1 MYATV
6 EIIVAKGCSNTA
18 ETCRILDVDRTAFYA
33 WKNAPRTVFEEQ
45 DDELSPLI
53 RVIFKKHRRRYGT
66 RRIIKDLKEMG
77 YVCSRRKVSSIMKT
91 LHLKAIQPKSFV
103 PKTTE
108 SRHRLGY
115 SPNLLFEA
123 DSPTRL
129 NQIWVGDITYI
140 PLEDGTFCYLAVLM
154 DLFSRRIVGWH
165 LADHM
170 TESLVLRVLRSAVKE
185 RQPAPEM
192 IHHSDR
198 GGQYAG
204 NEYRSVLRRAA
215 ALQSM
220 SRAGDCYD
228 NAFMESCF
236 GTIKTELE
244 MTDYQSS
251 RQARKEVARY
261 VLYYNFERRH
271 SGIDYCT
278 PAQFEQII
286 NLSE

>member
-1 MYATV
+1 
-6 EIIVAKGCSNTA
+6 
-18 ETCRILDVDRTAFYA
+18 
-33 WKNAPRTVFEEQ
+33 
-45 DDELSPLI
+45 
-53 RVIFKKHRRRYGT
+53 
-66 RRIIKDLKEMG
+66 
-77 YVCSRRKVSSIMKT
+77 
-91 LHLKAIQPKSFV
+91 
-103 PKTTE
+103 
-108 SRHRLGY
+108 LG
-115 SPNLLFEA
+115 SDAL
-123 DSPTRL
+123 
-129 NQIWVGDITYI
+129 ITYI

-154 DLFSRRIVGWH
+154 DLFSRRVVGWH
-165 LADHM
+165 LADDM
-170 TESLVLRVLRSAVKE
+170 TESLVLRALRSAVKE
-185 RQPAPEM
+185 RQPASEM
-192 IHHSDR
+192 IHHTDR

-228 NAFMESCF
+228 NAFMESGL

-271 SGIDYCT
+271 SSIDYCT

-286 NLSE
+286 NLKE

>member
-1 MYATV
+1 
-6 EIIVAKGCSNTA
+6 
-18 ETCRILDVDRTAFYA
+18 
-33 WKNAPRTVFEEQ
+33 
-45 DDELSPLI
+45 
-53 RVIFKKHRRRYGT
+53 
-66 RRIIKDLKEMG
+66 
-77 YVCSRRKVSSIMKT
+77 MKT
-91 LHLKAIQPKSFV
+91 LRLKAIQPKSYV
-103 PKTTE
+103 PKTTD

-115 SPNLLFEA
+115 SPNLLLEA
-123 DSPTRL
+123 DVPTRL

-140 PLEDGTFCYLAVLM
+140 PLEGGTFCYLAILM
-154 DLFSRRIVGWH
+154 DLFSRRIVAWH
-165 LADHM
+165 LSDNM
-170 TESLVLRVLRSAVKE
+170 TESLVLRALRSAVKE
-185 RQPAPEM
+185 RQPHPGV

-244 MTDYQSS
+244 MTDYQS
-251 RQARKEVARY
+251 RWQARKEIARY
-261 VLYYNFERRH
+261 ILYYNFERRH

-286 NLSE
+286 NLKE

>member
-1 MYATV
+1 
-6 EIIVAKGCSNTA
+6 
-18 ETCRILDVDRTAFYA
+18 
-33 WKNAPRTVFEEQ
+33 
-45 DDELSPLI
+45 
-53 RVIFKKHRRRYGT
+53 
-66 RRIIKDLKEMG
+66 
-77 YVCSRRKVSSIMKT
+77 MKT

-103 PKTTE
+103 PKTTD

-115 SPNLLFEA
+115 SPNLLLDA

-140 PLEDGTFCYLAVLM
+140 SLEDGTFCYLAILM

-165 LADHM
+165 LADDM
-170 TESLVLRVLRSAVKE
+170 TESLVLRTLRLAVKA
-185 RQPAPEM
+185 RQPQPGL

-251 RQARKEVARY
+251 RKARKEIVQYIRY
-261 VLYYNFERRH
+261 YEFERRH

-286 NLSE
+286 NLQK

>member
-1 MYATV
+1 MYAAI
-6 EIIVAKGCSNTA
+6 EAIVDEGCANTTQ
-18 ETCRILDVDRTAFYA
+18 TCRILEVNRTAFYA

-45 DDELSPLI
+45 ADELSPLI

-66 RRIIKDLKEMG
+66 RRIIEDLKERG
-77 YVCSRRKVSSIMKT
+77 YACSRRRVSHIMKT

-103 PKTTE
+103 PKTTD
-108 SRHRLGY
+108 SRHRRGY
-115 SPNLLFEA
+115 SPNLLLDA

-140 PLEDGTFCYLAVLM
+140 SLEDGAFCYLAILM
-154 DLFSRRIVGWH
+154 DLFSRRIAGWH
-165 LADHM
+165 LADDM
-170 TESLVLRVLRSAVKE
+170 TESLVLRTLRLAVKE
-185 RQPAPEM
+185 RQPQPGL

-204 NEYRSVLRRAA
+204 NDYRPVLRRAA

-228 NAFMESCF
+228 NAFMESCL

-251 RQARKEVARY
+251 RQARKEIARY
-261 VLYYNFERRH
+261 IRYYDFERRH
-271 SGIDYCT
+271 SAIDYCT

-286 NLSE
+286 NLRK

>member
-1 MYATV
+1 V
-6 EIIVAKGCSNTA
+6 N
-18 ETCRILDVDRTAFYA
+18 RTAFYA
-33 WKNAPRTVFEEQ
+33 WKNTSQTIFEEQ

-53 RVIFKKHRRRYGT
+53 RVIFKKHQRRYGA
-66 RRIIKDLKEMG
+66 RRIIEDLREMG
-77 YVCSRRKVSSIMKT
+77 YVCSRRKVSNIMKT
-91 LHLKAIQPKSFV
+91 LHLKALQPKSFV
-103 PKTTE
+103 PKTTN

-115 SPNLLFEA
+115 SPNLLLELDA
-123 DSPTRL
+123 PTQL
-129 NQIWVGDITYI
+129 NEIWVGDITYI
-140 PLEDGTFCYLAVLM
+140 SLEDGTFCYLAVLL

-165 LADHM
+165 LADDM
-170 TESLVLRVLRSAVKE
+170 TESLVLRTLRLAVKQ
-185 RQPAPEM
+185 RQPPSGL

-220 SRAGDCYD
+220 SRADDCYD

-251 RQARKEVARY
+251 RHARREIAQY
-261 VLYYNFERRH
+261 ILYYNFERRH
-271 SGIDYCT
+271 SGIEYCT
-278 PAQFEQII
+278 PAQIEQIT
-286 NLSE
+286 NLEE

>member
-1 MYATV
+1 VYAAIET
-6 EIIVAKGCSNTA
+6 IVAEGCSSTA
-18 ETCRILDVDRTAFYA
+18 ETCRILEVDRTAFYA

-66 RRIIKDLKEMG
+66 RRIIKDLKELG
-77 YVCSRRKVSSIMKT
+77 HVCSRRKVSGIMKT

-103 PKTTE
+103 PRTTD

-115 SPNLLFEA
+115 SPNLLLEA

-140 PLEDGTFCYLAVLM
+140 SLEGGTFCYLAILM

-165 LADHM
+165 LADDM
-170 TESLVLRVLRSAVKE
+170 TESLVLRTLRLAVKE
-185 RQPAPEM
+185 RQPQPGL

-204 NEYRSVLRRAA
+204 NEYRSVLRRAE

-244 MTDYQSS
+244 MTDYENS
-251 RQARKEVARY
+251 RRARNEIARY
-261 VLYYNFERRH
+261 IRYYNFERRH
-271 SGIDYCT
+271 SGIEYCSPT
-278 PAQFEQII
+278 QFEQII
-286 NLSE
+286 NLQK

>member
-1 MYATV
+1 VYAAIET
-6 EIIVAKGCSNTA
+6 IVAEGCSNTT
-18 ETCRILDVDRTAFYA
+18 ETCRILKVNRTAFYA
-33 WKNAPRTVFEEQ
+33 WKNARQTIFEEQ

-53 RVIFKKHRRRYGT
+53 RVIFRRHRRRYGA
-66 RRIIKDLKEMG
+66 RRIIEDLKELG
-77 YVCSRRKVSSIMKT
+77 HVCSRRKVSSIMKT

-103 PKTTE
+103 PKTTD

-115 SPNLLFEA
+115 SPNLLFDA
-123 DSPTRL
+123 DEPTGV

-140 PLEDGTFCYLAVLM
+140 SLEDGTFCYLAILM

-165 LADHM
+165 LADDM
-170 TESLVLRVLRSAVKE
+170 TESLVLRALRLAVKE
-185 RQPAPEM
+185 RQPQPGL

-204 NEYRSVLRRAA
+204 NEYRAVLRRAG

-228 NAFMESCF
+228 KAFMESCF

-244 MTDYQSS
+244 MTDYENS
-251 RQARKEVARY
+251 RQARKEIARY
-261 VLYYNFERRH
+261 IRYYDFERRH
-271 SGIDYCT
+271 SGIGYCS

-286 NLSE
+286 NLTD